1 MQKNGFHENV
11 SYNSF
16 ALSPR
21 YVTLLWLSL
30 HNTTKYGPRSAPL
43 LFIFWKVLYVILLHV
58 KFQFSS

>member
-21 YVTLLWLSL
+21 FELVVDSFGSRRGADYSKVVSTL
-30 HNTTKYGPRSAPL
+30 T
-43 LFIFWKVLYVILLHV
+43 
-58 KFQFSS
+58 